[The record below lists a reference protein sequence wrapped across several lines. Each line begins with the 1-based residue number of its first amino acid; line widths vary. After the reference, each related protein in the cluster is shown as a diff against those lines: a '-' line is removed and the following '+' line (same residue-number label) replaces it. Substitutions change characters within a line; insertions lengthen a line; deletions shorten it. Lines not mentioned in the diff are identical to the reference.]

1 MKRSKYILYIW
12 AIGGILAFTGCNDF
26 LDRSPQ
32 GQFTE
37 DDNPGALAEG
47 KIFNIYTMMRN
58 FNITAGTPAFAIHC
72 FRSEDS
78 EKGSISSDGSEQ
90 AAMYDDFQYNAS
102 NGLIKAYWSQ
112 NYAIIYQCNEGAFKA
127 AAALQHTTPE
137 RALAGMLAKHIVSLY
152 DMCFADGMSFDA
164 GTWDEKITDSLNY
177 LFLLKAIVK
186 EGQTNQQN

>member
-1 MKRSKYILYIW
+1 MQGNPAKENKGIHRGRYGP
-12 AIGGILAFTGCNDF
+12 AGG
-26 LDRSPQ
+26 
-32 GQFTE
+32 
-37 DDNPGALAEG
+37 
-47 KIFNIYTMMRN
+47 
-58 FNITAGTPAFAIHC
+58 
-72 FRSEDS
+72 
-78 EKGSISSDGSEQ
+78 
-90 AAMYDDFQYNAS
+90 FQ
-102 NGLIKAYWSQ
+102 
-112 NYAIIYQCNEGAFKA
+112 